1 MVCGYSKPFLY
12 LKSNERISN
21 QRYKA
26 SVLRQFGKYLYLN
39 NVIENIYIIPPISI
53 KGEKVFIPHIYTKQ
67 ELRKIVDYLEN
78 YKYPMAPG
86 GFKHCPNML
95 NAVTLCIKILIC
107 TGMRLGEVLNLK
119 IKNIEFEQNLFYI
132 DIAKND
138 NQRIIP
144 ISQTLKEE
152 ILEYIEK
159 TPFILENHDF
169 LLCIDYEN
177 KL

>member
-1 MVCGYSKPFLY
+1 MFDQYYANLKIKDMLFSRDIIEPFLY

-39 NVIENIYIIPPISI
+39 NVIENIYIITPISI
-53 KGEKVFIPHIYTKQ
+53 KGEKEFIPHIYTKQ
-67 ELRKIVDYLEN
+67 ELRKIVNYLEN
-78 YKYPMAPG
+78 YKYPMVPG

-144 ISQTLKEE
+144 ISHTLKEE

-159 TPFILENHDF
+159 TPF
-169 LLCIDYEN
+169 
-177 KL
+177 

>member
-1 MVCGYSKPFLY
+1 MV
-12 LKSNERISN
+12 
-21 QRYKA
+21 
-26 SVLRQFGKYLYLN
+26 
-39 NVIENIYIIPPISI
+39 
-53 KGEKVFIPHIYTKQ
+53 
-67 ELRKIVDYLEN
+67 
-78 YKYPMAPG
+78 PG

-159 TPFILENHDF
+159 TEYSANGRPLVTVEKSTQYAKQVH
-169 LLCIDYEN
+169 LTK
-177 KL
+177 KLNTVGSPL